1 MDAYSTKKRQ
11 EDGILSMALNAPNRV
26 QQRSLSASKLEGL
39 KQESE
44 MAKQWHKKA
53 ADDFILTT
61 SNCRGLQKDTKES
74 RVWGGPDYR
83 HVPPRDGQSSEY
95 KNQLQALQRIG
106 SEVTAKQEAIDKAMQ
121 NDYRQ
126 VRNTQP
132 DTTVSSLQGWLQKY
146 GSPRRQAEP
155 EERWRST
162 SFKQRRL

>member
-83 HVPPRDGQSSEY
+83 IPGIGPSNAKTVRLGAGIWRQRSETDL
-95 KNQLQALQRIG
+95 KGTWNFLSAN
-106 SEVTAKQEAIDKAMQ
+106 SH
-121 NDYRQ
+121 
-126 VRNTQP
+126 
-132 DTTVSSLQGWLQKY
+132 
-146 GSPRRQAEP
+146 
-155 EERWRST
+155 
-162 SFKQRRL
+162 